1 MARETSRDRR
11 ERVAQMQA
19 AQKKA
24 ERRRLFVVIAACVA
38 VIAIIAGAVAWAI
51 IGEQNKKD
59 EALQSI
65 SGDIAAASCDPITDD
80 PASGSSDH
88 VGPGTNQASVT
99 RIHYSTVPPSSGQH
113 FAVPA
118 VDKRRVYT
126 VADAP
131 RIETL
136 VHNLEHGYTILWYD
150 DTIANDKTKLNEVQ
164 AIADKFS
171 ASGDNFRD
179 KFIAAPWTSKD
190 ESGKTF
196 PKGEHVAFTHW
207 SAGGTGVS
215 DPSKQVGVFQYC
227 SDVSGAALQ
236 SFMDKYPFSDAP
248 EPAAM

>member
-24 ERRRLFVVIAACVA
+24 ERRRLFVVIGACVA
-38 VIAIIAGAVAWAI
+38 VIAIIGGAVAWAI

-65 SGDIAAASCDPITDD
+65 SGDVAAASCDPVTDD
-80 PASGSSDH
+80 AASGSSDH

-99 RIHYSTVPPSSGQH
+99 KIKYSTVPPSSGQH

-131 RIETL
+131 KVETL

-150 DTIANDKTKLNEVQ
+150 RSVEKEQAASFEALSTKVNAMKESAN
-164 AIADKFS
+164 
-171 ASGDNFRD
+171 
-179 KFIAAPWTSKD
+179 KFIISPWD
-190 ESGKTF
+190 PAYGAFPAGK
-196 PKGEHVAFTHW
+196 KYALSHW
-207 SAGGTGVS
+207 SADYDQASGKVSNQKGHRQLCGGLNTAVVEDFVKKFPWS
-215 DPSKQVGVFQYC
+215 S
-227 SDVSGAALQ
+227 
-236 SFMDKYPFSDAP
+236 AP
-248 EPAAM
+248 EPGAA